1 MKISTKGRYALRLMA
16 ALACRPAG
24 ENISLKE
31 ISREQE
37 ISLKYMEQIITPLVR
52 AGLVKSGRGSQ
63 GGYRLART
71 ADQYTAGEILRAV
84 EGDLSPIQCLE
95 DAQNQ
100 CPHYSRCSTIRFWE
114 GLDRVIQQ
122 YVDSVSLEELRP
134 ESLPGQEQEE

>member
-1 MKISTKGRYALRLMA
+1 M
-16 ALACRPAG
+16 
-24 ENISLKE
+24 
-31 ISREQE
+31 
-37 ISLKYMEQIITPLVR
+37 
-52 AGLVKSGRGSQ
+52 
-63 GGYRLART
+63 
-71 ADQYTAGEILRAV
+71 